1 MLKLNRNYQL
11 KFTIGKQEGYI
22 KQEADEV
29 IIIEYPFTLLFDINR
44 NYLSTN
50 NTASLQIF
58 NLNDETRAKL
68 HMDFND
74 YSRYIDVEL
83 YAGYGDD
90 MPLIFLGQVQS
101 GASVK
106 DSGSVDVITSI
117 EAYDG
122 GLIQSSSYTSA
133 SYDKTVSS
141 DQVLKSVI
149 SANLEWAKLGVIVPL
164 PDKITQRGTALVGNA
179 WDIIT
184 RMTSNQAFIDNG
196 VINVLAQDN
205 ILADEITVINADT
218 GLLATPKRME
228 GMLVAEVMF
237 EPQVKVGQGVY
248 IESQTAQYYNQIYK
262 VLGVQHRGIISPV
275 SSGRTVTILTLA
287 MGSFTEVEK
296 EPETVIAKDT
306 TWTRPVQAKVTSP
319 FGYRV
324 DPVTGK
330 AQSFHKGI
338 DYGCTLGTG
347 VKATNSGTVSS
358 ANYQGTYGNI
368 IIIDHGTY
376 NGKTITS
383 RYAHLQQFLVNI
395 GDKVGQGQ
403 VIAYSGGVGTSA
415 GRSTGPHLHFEI
427 RENGN
432 PVNPTK
438 YVGS

>member
-22 KQEADEV
+22 KHEADEV

-50 NTASLQIF
+50 NVASLQIF
-58 NLNDETRAKL
+58 NLNDVTRAKL
-68 HMDFND
+68 HLDFND

-83 YAGYGDD
+83 YAGYGEEL
-90 MPLIFLGQVQS
+90 PLIFLGQVRS
-101 GASVK
+101 GASAK
-106 DSGSVDVITSI
+106 ESGGVDIITSI

-133 SYDKTVSS
+133 SYDKTVTK
-141 DQVLKSVI
+141 DQVLKSI
-149 SANLEWAKLGVIVPL
+149 IAANLDWAKTGVIIPL
-164 PDKITQRGTALVGNA
+164 PEKLTQRGTALIGNT

-184 RMTSNQAFIDNG
+184 LI
-196 VINVLAQDN
+196 
-205 ILADEITVINADT
+205 
-218 GLLATPKRME
+218 
-228 GMLVAEVMF
+228 AEVVF

-296 EPETVIAKDT
+296 ELETVISKET
-306 TWTRPVQAKVTSP
+306 TWLRPVQAKVTSP
-319 FGYRV
+319 FGYRT

-330 AQSFHKGI
+330 AQKFHEGI
-338 DYGCTLGTG
+338 DYGCTLGTN
-347 VKATNSGTVSS
+347 VKVTNSGVVST
-358 ANYQGTYGNI
+358 ANYQGGYGNMI
-368 IIIDHGTY
+368 IVEHGVY

-383 RYAHLQQFLVNI
+383 RYGHLKDFLVKI

-403 VIAYSGGVGTSA
+403 VIAYSGGIGVGA
-415 GRSTGPHLHFEI
+415 GKSTGPHLHFEI
-427 RENGN
+427 RENGK

-438 YVGS
+438 YVGN

>member
-22 KQEADEV
+22 KHEADEV

-50 NTASLQIF
+50 NVASLQIF
-58 NLNDETRAKL
+58 NLNDVTRAKL
-68 HMDFND
+68 HLDFND

-83 YAGYGDD
+83 YAGYGEEL
-90 MPLIFLGQVQS
+90 PLIFLGQVRS
-101 GASVK
+101 GASAK
-106 DSGSVDVITSI
+106 ESGGVDVVTSI

-133 SYDKTVSS
+133 SYDKTVTK

-149 SANLEWAKLGVIVPL
+149 AANLDWAKTGVIIPL
-164 PDKITQRGTALVGNA
+164 PEKLTQRGTALIGNT

-205 ILADEITVINADT
+205 ILADELLVINADT
-218 GLLATPKRME
+218 GLLATPKRMN
-228 GMLVAEVMF
+228 GTLIAEVVF

-287 MGSFTEVEK
+287 MGSFTEVEEEPKTVLSK
-296 EPETVIAKDT
+296 ET
-306 TWTRPVQAKVTSP
+306 TWLRPVQAKVTSP
-319 FGYRV
+319 FGYRT

-330 AQSFHKGI
+330 AQKFHEGI
-338 DYGCTLGTG
+338 DYGCTLGTN
-347 VKATNSGTVSS
+347 VKVTNSGVVST
-358 ANYQGTYGNI
+358 ANYQGGYGNMI
-368 IIIDHGTY
+368 IVEHGVY
-376 NGKTITS
+376 NGKIITS
-383 RYAHLQQFLVNI
+383 RYGHLKDFLVKI

-403 VIAYSGGVGTSA
+403 VIAYSGGIGVGA
-415 GRSTGPHLHFEI
+415 GKSTGPHLHFEI

-438 YVGS
+438 YVGN

>member
-22 KQEADEV
+22 KHEADEV
-29 IIIEYPFTLLFDINR
+29 IIIEYPFTLLFDIKR

-50 NTASLQIF
+50 NVASLQIF
-58 NLNDETRAKL
+58 NLNDVTRAKL
-68 HMDFND
+68 HLDFND

-83 YAGYGDD
+83 YAGYGEEL
-90 MPLIFLGQVQS
+90 PLIFLGQVRS
-101 GASVK
+101 GASAK
-106 DSGSVDVITSI
+106 ESGGVDIITSI

-133 SYDKTVSS
+133 SYDKTVTK
-141 DQVLKSVI
+141 DQVLKSI
-149 SANLEWAKLGVIVPL
+149 IAANLDWAKTGVIIPL
-164 PDKITQRGTALVGNA
+164 PEKLTQRGTALIGNT

-184 RMTSNQAFIDNG
+184 LI
-196 VINVLAQDN
+196 
-205 ILADEITVINADT
+205 
-218 GLLATPKRME
+218 
-228 GMLVAEVMF
+228 AEVVF

-296 EPETVIAKDT
+296 ELETVISKET
-306 TWTRPVQAKVTSP
+306 TWLRPVQAKVTSP
-319 FGYRV
+319 FGYRT

-330 AQSFHKGI
+330 AQKFHEGI
-338 DYGCTLGTG
+338 DYGCTLGTN
-347 VKATNSGTVSS
+347 VKVTNSGVVST
-358 ANYQGTYGNI
+358 ANYQGGYGNMI
-368 IIIDHGTY
+368 IVEHGVY

-383 RYAHLQQFLVNI
+383 RYGHLKDFLVKI

-403 VIAYSGGVGTSA
+403 VIAYSGGIGVGA
-415 GRSTGPHLHFEI
+415 GKSTGPHLHFEI
-427 RENGN
+427 RENGK

-438 YVGS
+438 YVGN